1 MKKRI
6 IGISLL
12 FILVFLCSA
21 CNGTVTKDIR
31 HDGFSVSDK
40 FVCDTFYPENK
51 KDTSYKRIKYMTTN
65 NIIDNSGYIYEISLG
80 QLYSNKQNCKKANT
94 DVVVKAI
101 YDDKIIKGT
110 DNKYYYLVGDN
121 GVASYSLVPETD
133 NSYELYNLLLSDVS
147 VVKVVT
153 ADSSKGIYYILK
165 NDGTIYSYTINRA
178 DYNTPLRVV
187 SRTIAYDKGDYGS
200 SIIDFNYAGESS
212 YTYVKTENSIYR
224 MRATN
229 YDNCSKYA
237 DVECIYKM
245 EKDEVL
251 DKYKDRIIVFN
262 GKMLITDY
270 KQIFTID

>member
-6 IGISLL
+6 IVISLL

>member
-262 GKMLITDY
+262 RKMLITDY

>member
-212 YTYVKTENSIYR
+212 YTYVKTENSNYR